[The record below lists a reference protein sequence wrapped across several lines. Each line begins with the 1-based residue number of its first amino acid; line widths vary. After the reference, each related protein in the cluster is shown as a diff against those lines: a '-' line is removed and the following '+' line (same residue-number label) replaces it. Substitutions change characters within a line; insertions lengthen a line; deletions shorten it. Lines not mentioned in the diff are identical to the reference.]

1 MVAEQKLVEEHDRI
15 VLQFPL
21 YWYSS
26 PRAAQG
32 VGARSSPTG
41 LVKRRRRRVR
51 PCGVFSVPNV
61 GRRERLWNEND
72 TIGMETTGESDES

>member
-21 YWYSS
+21 YYWHS

-32 VGARSSPTG
+32 VGGQGP
-41 LVKRRRRRVR
+41 
-51 PCGVFSVPNV
+51 
-61 GRRERLWNEND
+61 RLQVL
-72 TIGMETTGESDES
+72 